1 MKHGGRAAGGIHTLP
16 TCALRSCETRLW
28 NAVPEGLLLLET
40 VYIYT
45 ICQCMSRV
53 RRVPVARG
61 RARDWR
67 ACVSRRCRAGARAL
81 RGAVEGTVGLD
92 LRSYLYVRDGECV
105 YTNSARG
112 RGAEAPR
119 GLATPGS

>member
-16 TCALRSCETRLW
+16 TCALRSCETPLW
-28 NAVPEGLLLLET
+28 NAVPEGLLLLGT

-61 RARDWR
+61 RAR
-67 ACVSRRCRAGARAL
+67 ATGARACHGGAMRERARCAVL
-81 RGAVEGTVGLD
+81 WRGPSGWI
-92 LRSYLYVRDGECV
+92 
-105 YTNSARG
+105 
-112 RGAEAPR
+112 
-119 GLATPGS
+119 